1 VVKAGQQRVQGYYA
15 IQLALQMG
23 AQMHT
28 YQGAGSNR
36 DNPSRW
42 FSLDFPKTVDP
53 AVAQQIS
60 NAIFGKRIRPSTD
73 PGGLHFTGLS
83 FTDRNADLQKILQ
96 SGRVVNGQ
104 VVLPINWSQKD
115 VQQILDKVYGKHA
128 KATLAQGVGNALAL
142 DNTGMEFMSV
152 TGAVKDGFPQL
163 FAHGEQPQ
171 IKTVLPLGKDVPQI
185 DVLRGI
191 NVSHIGA
198 GAIDL
203 DALMNND
210 DLANPNVDLMPNV
223 PMTKDGDIEADKA
236 ELPPAGRGQEDS
248 GAQDRKPQKQQ

>member
-1 VVKAGQQRVQGYYA
+1 
-15 IQLALQMG
+15 
-23 AQMHT
+23 
-28 YQGAGSNR
+28 
-36 DNPSRW
+36 
-42 FSLDFPKTVDP
+42 
-53 AVAQQIS
+53 
-60 NAIFGKRIRPSTD
+60 
-73 PGGLHFTGLS
+73 
-83 FTDRNADLQKILQ
+83 
-96 SGRVVNGQ
+96 
-104 VVLPINWSQKD
+104 VLPINWSQKD

-198 GAIDL
+198 GATDL

-236 ELPPAGRGQEDS
+236 ELPPPGRGQEDS